1 MDTPSSSRHARGSAK
16 GVSRTQVIL
25 AGLSALILTVGLARF
40 AYTPMLPVMRAE
52 AGLGDVAAGWL
63 ATYNYLGYLLGAVFA
78 ATIGDLRHKYRLYRI
93 GLAVAVL
100 TTLGMGLTDNMLAWS
115 ILRFLSGVSST
126 AGLLLASGL
135 VLNWLMHN
143 GFKAE
148 LGLHFVGLGMG
159 IVVSGVM
166 VALMAGHLS
175 WDGQWLALG
184 LLGAVFCVPAWAW
197 MPSPHAAPAAPLKTA
212 GRAARPS
219 RISLLEGAYFCA
231 GFGYVISA
239 TFIVAMLEQI
249 PALSGKGSWIWVIVG
264 ALAAPSCFIWD
275 RIAAAMGQTPALL
288 LAFVIQIA
296 AFLLPVVDG
305 GAAANLASAV
315 LYGGTFVGIVSLS
328 LSIVGRNAPANPA
341 KAMARL
347 TVGYGVAQIIAPAM
361 TGYMVDSSGSYAG
374 PLGVA
379 AIVMAA
385 GALLLLKMI
394 ARENA
399 GRRLQEQR

>member
-1 MDTPSSSRHARGSAK
+1 
-16 GVSRTQVIL
+16 
-25 AGLSALILTVGLARF
+25 
-40 AYTPMLPVMRAE
+40 
-52 AGLGDVAAGWL
+52 
-63 ATYNYLGYLLGAVFA
+63 
-78 ATIGDLRHKYRLYRI
+78 
-93 GLAVAVL
+93 
-100 TTLGMGLTDNMLAWS
+100 
-115 ILRFLSGVSST
+115 
-126 AGLLLASGL
+126 
-135 VLNWLMHN
+135 
-143 GFKAE
+143 
-148 LGLHFVGLGMG
+148 
-159 IVVSGVM
+159 
-166 VALMAGHLS
+166 
-175 WDGQWLALG
+175 
-184 LLGAVFCVPAWAW
+184 
-197 MPSPHAAPAAPLKTA
+197 
-212 GRAARPS
+212 
-219 RISLLEGAYFCA
+219 
-231 GFGYVISA
+231 
-239 TFIVAMLEQI
+239 
-249 PALSGKGSWIWVIVG
+249 
-264 ALAAPSCFIWD
+264 
-275 RIAAAMGQTPALL
+275 MGQTPALL